1 MFDPG
6 PLTRRH
12 RETLRG
18 MARHAEAAGWHLA
31 LDPYAV
37 HHASGRYGGIVATIR
52 KFRGPRLAASP
63 VPVVLVTLGHEH
75 HPRIARAVDN
85 RYAAGRL
92 AALHLVERGY
102 RTFAYVG
109 FAKQTQSSTEREE
122 FARELARLGR
132 RSEAARTFLTY
143 ASNRGWWD
151 KVMAT
156 LGGWLERLERPVG
169 LLVARPRFARALAEL
184 ALLRGLRIPEDVGI
198 VAADDD
204 PVLCELAPALTSIH
218 FDYAEVGYRA
228 AELLGRLMDEQQ
240 SVSARV
246 AQPPSAVEAGE
257 DSDTEHRRGRLCH
270 TADRLMDG
278 ERPPERAVLVEPTLV
293 PRRSTDRQAM
303 ADPLVAKALYWIDDR
318 RTEPIHPRHVAEA
331 MGVGPRALGKRLR
344 RAGRGT
350 ILQEIIRA
358 RVEHAKVHLAH
369 SRGPIRG
376 LARECGFGSYMA
388 MLDAFRRHV
397 GMPPS
402 AWRRQ
407 ALLLR
412 QGAEDAEPAK
422 KRHAREANPHLKR
435 DA

>member
-1 MFDPG
+1 MPSTPSAPLPRTGSGPELVEGRTDRRVAIMFDPG
-6 PLTRRH
+6 PLTRRQ
-12 RETLRG
+12 RETVRG

-37 HHASGRYGGIVATIR
+37 HHASGRYDGIVATSR
-52 KFRGPRLAASP
+52 KFRGPGLAASP

-75 HPRIARAVDN
+75 HPRIARVVDN

-184 ALLRGLRIPEDVGI
+184 AHLRGLRIPEDVGI

-204 PVLCELAPALTSIH
+204 PVLCELPPALTSIH
-218 FDYAEVGYRA
+218 FDYAEVGHRA
-228 AELLGRLMDEQQ
+228 AELL
-240 SVSARV
+240 
-246 AQPPSAVEAGE
+246 
-257 DSDTEHRRGRLCH
+257 
-270 TADRLMDG
+270 DRMMDG

-293 PRRSTDRQAM
+293 PRHSTDREAM
-303 ADPLVAKALYWIDDR
+303 ADPLVAKALFWIDDR

-331 MGVGPRALGKRLR
+331 MGVSPRALGKRLR

-376 LARECGFGSYMA
+376 LARESGFGSYMA

-422 KRHAREANPHLKR
+422 KRHAREANPHLRR